1 MSSKKRRRKA
11 AIERLIKLDNTYE
24 HLYLLKSPRR
34 DGERSWA
41 LWMGVIVPLGDKLE
55 KQKPGA
61 WHSLP
66 RNPSSIDVLMI
77 NFRKRNP
84 I

>member
-1 MSSKKRRRKA
+1 MSSKKRRRKS
-11 AIERLIKLDNTYE
+11 AIERLIKLDKTYE

-34 DGERSWA
+34 DGERAMA
-41 LWMGVIVPLGDKLE
+41 LWWGCIVPLGDKLE

-66 RNPSSIDVLMI
+66 RHPGGQDILMI

-84 I
+84 